1 MSKRIEEKLAR
12 DAKEKLEMQKWMQQE
27 LETREKLTAEITKHK
42 SVISLLDSD
51 LKGKLTSVVDHEDTR
66 RQLKAKTEEVNL
78 LRNQLITEQNAR
90 KADVERLN
98 LLRGELK
105 AALGRCDVDTPSGNP
120 VAPGSRVMTDLSKS
134 KSQSSG
140 KGAKFLVMVLSFF
153 VIRQIMGFLVVQTIT
168 GADEL

>member
-1 MSKRIEEKLAR
+1 
-12 DAKEKLEMQKWMQQE
+12 MQKE
-27 LETREKLTAEITKHK
+27 LETREKLTGEITKDK
-42 SVISLLDSD
+42 SVISILDSD
-51 LKGKLTSVVDHEDTR
+51 LKGKLVSVVDHEDTR